1 MKKIITLIVI
11 ILSLS
16 LIFAGCTEEEE
27 KTAEQLLLEEVDLVI
42 DLYEQAYLTQDAYLL
57 ENNVTDMMVINDEDI
72 MKEDFLVVLNYNLGE
87 HYSEIEEY
95 ELQERDYEIF
105 DDSTKVAVIAKEF
118 MVMDAEPFS
127 FDGVFAD
134 IIVYLENVDGNWK
147 IYKISVY
154 EISHH

>member
-57 ENNVTDMMVINDEDI
+57 ENNVTDMMIINDEDI

-105 DDSTKVAVIAKEF
+105 DDSTKVAVIAKEY

-154 EISHH
+154 EIRHH